1 MATGKHRAPSPQRQ
15 KVGSVV
21 AAGAVPLVMALIG
34 TGTANADPAQAA
46 VTQPEQQ
53 PIAPEYDAAAPNATP
68 YVTAP
73 KPANTRSSLPW
84 ARTGPETDYLSPVG
98 PLHLPTAVAP
108 VPPILPPPGQ
118 FRFGDQQVPVPDFVP
133 VETSIQINDASANT
147 EANLATFLDSIG
159 LERSR
164 SDRIAQETLGTA
176 ARGAAVGSTVAIPA
190 AMMGSTVGA
199 VAGLVT
205 GLVFFPVGLVA
216 GPILGGVA
224 GYMAVS
230 VPATIVGAGV
240 GAVVGAT
247 NGFLAPPRGMSPDAV
262 DGEDA
267 PETVEAEASESAI
280 A

>member
-46 VTQPEQQ
+46 VTQPEQ
-53 PIAPEYDAAAPNATP
+53 PIAPEYDAVAPNAAP

-98 PLHLPTAVAP
+98 PLHLPTAAAP

-133 VETSIQINDASANT
+133 VETSIQINDASAVT
-147 EANLATFLDSIG
+147 EANLATFLDSVG

-164 SDRIAQETLGTA
+164 SDRIAESTIGTA

-190 AMMGSTVGA
+190 AMMASTVGA
-199 VAGLVT
+199 VAGLVA
-205 GLVFFPVGLVA
+205 GVVFLPVGLVA
-216 GPILGGVA
+216 GPILGGMA

-230 VPATIVGAGV
+230 VPATVVGAGV
-240 GAVVGAT
+240 GAAVGAA
-247 NGFLAPPRGMSPDAV
+247 NGFLAPPRGVTPDAV
-262 DGEDA
+262 D
-267 PETVEAEASESAI
+267 AEESELVQA
-280 A
+280 